1 MLFTG
6 FTRIDKDILLRIDT
20 TRDAVSGISFAGE
33 VRGGSMTV
41 PDIFYEAERQL
52 SEYFSGKRFIFDLP
66 LLLSGTPFQTRVR
79 ETLMKIP
86 YGETI
91 SYAEEA
97 ELAGCERAVRAVAN
111 ANGRNPVAIV
121 IPCHRV
127 IRGDGSLGGYFAGT
141 AYKERLL
148 SLEKHFVARENNI

>member
-1 MLFTG
+1 
-6 FTRIDKDILLRIDT
+6 
-20 TRDAVSGISFAGE
+20 
-33 VRGGSMTV
+33 MTV

-66 LLLSGTPFQTRVR
+66 LLLSGTPFQTRVW